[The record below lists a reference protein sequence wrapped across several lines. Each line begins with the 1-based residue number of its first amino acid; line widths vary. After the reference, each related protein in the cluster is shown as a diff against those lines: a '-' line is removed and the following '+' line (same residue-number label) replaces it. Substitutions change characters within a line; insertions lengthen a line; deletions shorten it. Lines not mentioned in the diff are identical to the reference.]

1 MARSGFTLTSPR
13 CAHVVSSGFGG
24 LQWCDQDRDDD
35 DATRFDDE
43 RHSHHHTIRHHPATR
58 VVTSNAVIAPPP
70 CAARSLLL
78 LSLTNVVASPSL
90 LHRPA
95 SRRPLTLSRIASPRR
110 PLSLTD
116 TCRVVLPSLFTRRY
130 LIGDTNEGVAG
141 WPSAY
146 VRSKRG
152 ALEPRARWRFGQPR
166 RGVAARRDSGD
177 LLDAGYLMAVR
188 ATARGARGEGD
199 DDEKLWVDLFT
210 VHE

>member
-1 MARSGFTLTSPR
+1 MVFE
-13 CAHVVSSGFGG
+13 
-24 LQWCDQDRDDD
+24 WCDQDDG
-35 DATRFDDE
+35 ATRFDAE
-43 RHSHHHTIRHHPATR
+43 RHSHHRTIRHPATR
-58 VVTSNAVIAPPP
+58 VVTSNAIIASPPR
-70 CAARSLLL
+70 AARSLLL

-90 LHRPA
+90 LHRLA
-95 SRRPLTLSRIASPRR
+95 SRR

-199 DDEKLWVDLFT
+199 DDEKLWVNLFT
-210 VHE
+210 AHE